1 MITMRMTG
9 GRLRAVLGV
18 GLAAGLALQCGRA
31 YEARH
36 AASPAA
42 ARAAAAR
49 PQPGQ
54 AIAAMVPAATPG
66 AIDLEALA
74 AADPIGFF
82 EMALDRY
89 DRSVRDYTC
98 TFSKQELVGNRLTE
112 EQVIRA
118 MFCEKPFSVRL
129 EWIRNEDKCSRVLY
143 VADRWV
149 KDNQQLAVVEPGAI
163 ARLFVPYVMRP
174 IHGRDAQKSSRRTI
188 DQFGFRNSLSLILKY
203 CKLAREQGVLESF
216 SYVGNDRVE
225 GRDTLVFERRLPYT
239 GEEGFWPDRLLV
251 VHIDRETLLPI
262 LCVAYADDA
271 RQVLLGRY
279 MMTDVKLN
287 PNLPD
292 SVFTLQGMGLSE
304 N

>member
-1 MITMRMTG
+1 MITIRLTG
-9 GRLRAVLGV
+9 GRLRAILGL

-31 YEARH
+31 YEARQSG
-36 AASPAA
+36 SPAA
-42 ARAAAAR
+42 ARTAAVR

-54 AIAAMVPAATPG
+54 AIAAMVPSASSG

-89 DRSVRDYTC
+89 DRSIRDYTC

-112 EQVIRA
+112 EQVISA
-118 MFCEKPFSVRL
+118 MFCEKPFSVRF
-129 EWIRNEDKCSRVLY
+129 EWVKNEDKCSRVLY

-149 KDNQQLAVVEPGAI
+149 KDDQQLAVVEPGAI

-188 DQFGFRNSLSLILKY
+188 DQFGFRNSLALILKY

-216 SYVGNDRVE
+216 AYVGNDRVE

-239 GEEGFWPDRLLV
+239 GEQGFWPDRLLIA
-251 VHIDRETLLPI
+251 HIDRETLLPI

-292 SVFTLQGMGLSE
+292 SVFTMQGMGLSE

>member
-1 MITMRMTG
+1 MMTIRLTG
-9 GRLRAVLGV
+9 GRLRAMLGI
-18 GLAAGLALQCGRA
+18 GLAAGLVMQWGRA
-31 YEARH
+31 YEARQGAS
-36 AASPAA
+36 AAPA
-42 ARAAAAR
+42 RTAAAR

-54 AIAAMVPAATPG
+54 AIAAMTPPAPSG
-66 AIDLEALA
+66 AVDLEALA

-118 MFCEKPFSVRL
+118 MFCEKPFSVRF
-129 EWIRNEDKCSRVLY
+129 EWVKNEDKCSRVLY

-149 KDNQQLAVVEPGAI
+149 KDNQQMAVVEPGAI

-203 CKLAREQGVLESF
+203 CKLAREQGVLEAF
-216 SYVGNDRVE
+216 TCLGKDRVE
-225 GRDTLVFERRLPYT
+225 GRETLVFERRLPYT
-239 GEEGFWPDRLLV
+239 GEDGFWPDRVLV

-262 LCVAYADDA
+262 LCTAYADDA

-292 SVFTLQGMGLSE
+292 SVFTMQGMGLSD